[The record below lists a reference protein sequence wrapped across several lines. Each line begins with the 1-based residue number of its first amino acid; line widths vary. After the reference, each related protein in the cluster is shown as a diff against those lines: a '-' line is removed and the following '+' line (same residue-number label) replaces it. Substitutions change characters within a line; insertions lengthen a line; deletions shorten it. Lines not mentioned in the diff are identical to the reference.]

1 MSGPEK
7 KNDAMDRM
15 RWVDALKQWN
25 AGSGKWCIPRKG
37 TEDYDAVRTIMG
49 PKAEKEK
56 KVKAEK
62 APKEAKAPKAS
73 LKDMAAAVGVPMKT
87 MKSAAADY
95 YKRVDNADA
104 STRALLIERM
114 PAQLRA
120 GWEKH
125 QASKEPAAP
134 VVRRVL
140 KKKPVMVAPEAPAA
154 PAPAPTRSLSL
165 EEKRVLDNLY
175 RDLSD
180 RNGMY
185 WQDPNSK
192 KLKHPIEI
200 ESMVVNMVTK
210 KYPSKPFPQYA
221 EEITIA
227 RLKDTLKKNKKYPEI
242 MKKAEKDLKHVE
254 ETQRVNLGWEM
265 DSQDSD
271 AYYAHLEKT
280 KAEDTLSTLKKW
292 AEKNDINLY

>member
-1 MSGPEK
+1 
-7 KNDAMDRM
+7 M
-15 RWVDALKQWN
+15 RWIDALKEWN
-25 AGSGKWCIPRKG
+25 AGSAKWCIPKKG
-37 TEDYDAVRTIMG
+37 TEDYDAVRALMG

-56 KVKAEK
+56 KVKSEAPKAK
-62 APKEAKAPKAS
+62 APKEEKAPKAS

-87 MKSAAADY
+87 MKSAATDY
-95 YKRVDNADA
+95 YKRVDNAQDPE
-104 STRALLIERM
+104 RGLLIERM

-120 GWEKH
+120 GWAKH

-140 KKKPVMVAPEAPAA
+140 KKKPTTVAVPEAPAAPA

-242 MKKAEKDLKHVE
+242 MKKAEKDLKNVE
-254 ETQRVNLGWEM
+254 ETQRLNLVWEM